1 MAEETTRW
9 LSAVAA
15 IEAEVRSWRA
25 AHPAATLTE
34 IERALDARL
43 DLARAELLADVAAAA
58 PATDAR
64 CPDCGTSMVRRGE
77 RTRTLRTEGGVA
89 LPLTRAY
96 LTCPAC
102 GRGLFPPG

>member
-1 MAEETTRW
+1 MTEETTRW
-9 LSAVAA
+9 QTTVAA
-15 IEAEVRSWRA
+15 VEAEVRAWRA

-43 DLARAELLADVAAAA
+43 DRARAELLADVAAAVPEA
-58 PATDAR
+58 DAR
-64 CPDCGTSMVRRGE
+64 CPDCGAPMARRGE
-77 RTRTLRTEGGVA
+77 RTRTLRTEGDAA
-89 LPLTRAY
+89 LTLTRAY